1 MKSTIIIFFAIIVF
15 SITSCT
21 NRWEEHF
28 NVTPDTVAKNVWEAM
43 KEDPQISKFVE
54 LLEANKLDTLFQ
66 SDIAYTVFAP
76 SNKSFETINFS
87 VIDTSILLGY
97 HIVSHFIQ
105 SESIGKSRQV
115 MTLSKKYAIITKN
128 GTALSID
135 GVPVSFE
142 SSLYR
147 NGKYFVV
154 DKVVTPLPSLYEFF
168 EKNNHVLSEYID
180 SHDSIVLDLANSK
193 PIGFN
198 TAGNTVFDSVTVV
211 YNRFEEQVFPVRK
224 EFRNK
229 TATFVFP
236 LANDYNSA
244 LDKMAVQM
252 GYTDRNNIPSLW
264 QQKVLVPYLVGN
276 GTFENMLEPEDF
288 VISTPLVKMK
298 MKNIVGDSVIISYR
312 PTARQ
317 LCSNGYV
324 YNYENF
330 EIPDSLYNKG
340 TRFELEDLLVVTGIN
355 KFAWDGDL
363 VKVNSSITVAP
374 FREFVPKSSNDSIVR
389 ALFPP
394 SFNGTYSM
402 EFESPYLFPRKYI
415 LVLRTLMDIGGIY
428 NIYVNDKLVR
438 KFDYYDYVI
447 YKTILPSVVAGQ
459 RYIPFGRYNSFD
471 MYVDNIVDYSKA
483 KIKIEYAG
491 PGRVASLGFVMDYLE
506 FIPVKN

>member
-1 MKSTIIIFFAIIVF
+1 MKSTIILFFAIIVF

-28 NVTPDTVAKNVWEAM
+28 NVTPDTVEKNVWDAM
-43 KEDPQISKFVE
+43 KEDAQISKFVE
-54 LLEANKLDTLFQ
+54 LLEANKLDTLFK

-244 LDKMAVQM
+244 LDKMAVKM

-264 QQKVLVPYLVGN
+264 QQKVLVPYLIGN

-288 VISTPLVKMK
+288 VISTPLVKKK
-298 MKNIVGDSVIISYR
+298 MKNIVGDSVVISYR
-312 PTARQ
+312 PVAKQ
-317 LCSNGYV
+317 LLSNGYA

-340 TRFELEDLLVVTGIN
+340 TRFEFEDLLVVTGIN
-355 KFAWDGDL
+355 KFAWGEL
-363 VKVNSSITVAP
+363 VKVNSSITVSP

-389 ALFPP
+389 VLFPP
-394 SFNGTYSM
+394 SFTGSYSM
-402 EFESPYLFPRKYI
+402 EFETPYLFPRKYI

-428 NIYVNDKLVR
+428 NIYVNGKLVR
-438 KFDYYDYVI
+438 KFDYYDFVI
-447 YKTILPSVVAGQ
+447 YKTILPSVVPGQ
-459 RYIPFGRYNSFD
+459 RYIPVGRYNSFD
-471 MYVDNIVDYSKA
+471 MYVDNIADYSKA

-491 PGRVASLGFVMDYLE
+491 PGRITSLGFVMDYIE